1 MTSQALIADRPV
13 VTQEFAGVATSAPA
27 NTELSSNGSAAYG
40 PLKVEKLPYQK
51 PQQIELINLHA
62 EAEALLQQVQFL
74 KQQRLPA

>member
-1 MTSQALIADRPV
+1 MVLLRMARS
-13 VTQEFAGVATSAPA
+13 
-27 NTELSSNGSAAYG
+27 
-40 PLKVEKLPYQK
+40 KLPYQK